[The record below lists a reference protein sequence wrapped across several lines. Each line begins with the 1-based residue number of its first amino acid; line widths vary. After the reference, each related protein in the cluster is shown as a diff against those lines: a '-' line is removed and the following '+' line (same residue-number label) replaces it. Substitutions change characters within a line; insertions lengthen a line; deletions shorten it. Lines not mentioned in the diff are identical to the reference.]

1 MTILIRL
8 VPDLLNLESMTW
20 RSTFITI
27 TFCLAGCALL
37 AQSGGSER
45 KQPERRFMAE
55 LSSVFLDYQALQTG
69 NLTNASSFTPG
80 ITMGAHA
87 HLGSRF
93 DLSSGVSFVPEL
105 RYPLEAGREVTTSLI
120 DVNAL
125 FRFKFSSL
133 YRKPDA
139 LFAPFLGVGLGVNSG
154 SNNVRPYLP
163 LSAGLKLQLQENFAI
178 MLQSTYKQGFGEGNI
193 QHLAHTVGFVFGIP
207 GTEIIEP
214 IEIDGED
221 DKIKKDSLL
230 LAGISDADGDGVPD
244 RDDLC
249 IDKPGRAMY
258 LGCPIDDTPAMM
270 APADQ
275 TPQVQD
281 AVVEVEESKSFDFEK
296 AAEEEEDVIWV
307 EPQPAKTEAI
317 DFKRISSE
325 DLEIVRNA
333 MDNIYFEPGSDRLT
347 AESKPI
353 LDEVAQ
359 VLRRNPA
366 YHLAVQGYA
375 DEVSDPDPHRTLPVT
390 RAFAVKRY
398 LCYHQ
403 DIQYARV
410 YSDGKTHRDTRL
422 GDFTSRPENRRVEL
436 DLIAPDHHAY
446 RGE

>member
-1 MTILIRL
+1 
-8 VPDLLNLESMTW
+8 MTW

-27 TFCLAGCALL
+27 ALCLAGCASM
-37 AQSGGSER
+37 AQTGSSQR

-55 LSSVFLDYQALQTG
+55 LSSVFIDYQGPQTG
-69 NLTNASSFTPG
+69 NLTDVSGFNPG

-87 HLGSRF
+87 NLGSRF

-105 RYPLEAGREVTTSLI
+105 RYPLESGREVTTSLI

-125 FRFKFSSL
+125 IRFKFSSL

-139 LFAPFLGVGLGVNSG
+139 LFAPFIGLGVGINSG
-154 SNNVRPYLP
+154 SNNVRSYLP

-178 MLQSTYKQGFGEGNI
+178 MLQSTYKQGLGAGNI

-207 GTEIIEP
+207 GTEMVEP
-214 IEIDGED
+214 IRIEEQDPAQ
-221 DKIKKDSLL
+221 KDSLM
-230 LAGISDADGDGVPD
+230 LAEIADADGDGVPD

-258 LGCPIDDTPAMM
+258 LGCPIDDTPTMTG
-270 APADQ
+270 PADQ

-281 AVVEVEESKSFDFEK
+281 AVVEVKESNPFEYEQ
-296 AAEEEEDVIWV
+296 ASDEGEDVIRV
-307 EPQPAKTEAI
+307 EPEPTQTEALE
-317 DFKRISSE
+317 FKRISSE

-333 MDNIYFEPGSDRLT
+333 MDRIYFEPGSDRLT
-347 AESKPI
+347 AESESV
-353 LDEVAQ
+353 LDKVAQ

-375 DEVSDPDPHRTLPVT
+375 DAVSDPDPSRTLPVT

-398 LCYHQ
+398 LCYRQ

-410 YSDGKTHRDTRL
+410 YSDGKIHRDTRL
-422 GDFTSRPENRRVEL
+422 SDFTSRPENRRVEL
-436 DLIAPDHHAY
+436 DLIAPDHQAY

>member
-1 MTILIRL
+1 
-8 VPDLLNLESMTW
+8 MTW
-20 RSTFITI
+20 RSTLITI
-27 TFCLAGCALL
+27 ALCLAGCAVM
-37 AQSGGSER
+37 AQPGDSKR
-45 KQPERRFMAE
+45 KQPDRRFMAE
-55 LSSVFLDYQALQTG
+55 LSSVFLDYQGLQTG

-87 HLGSRF
+87 HLGPRF
-93 DLSSGVSFVPEL
+93 NLSSGVSFVPEL
-105 RYPLEAGREVTTSLI
+105 RYPLETGREVTTSLI

-125 FRFKFSSL
+125 IRFKFSSL

-139 LFAPFLGVGLGVNSG
+139 LFAPFIGVGMGINSG

-163 LSAGLKLQLQENFAI
+163 VSAGLKLQLQENFAI
-178 MLQSTYKQGFGEGNI
+178 MLQSTYKQGFGAGNI

-214 IEIDGED
+214 IEIEKED
-221 DKIKKDSLL
+221 PAKKDSLL
-230 LAGISDADGDGVPD
+230 LAGIADADGDGVPD

-249 IDKPGRAMY
+249 AHKPGRAMY
-258 LGCPIDDTPAMM
+258 LGCPIDDTPTMIP
-270 APADQ
+270 PANK

-281 AVVEVEESKSFDFEK
+281 AVVDVEESNSFEFEQT
-296 AAEEEEDVIWV
+296 ADQGQDLIRV
-307 EPQPAKTEAI
+307 EPEPSETESI
-317 DFKRISSE
+317 EFKRISSE

-333 MDNIYFEPGSDRLT
+333 MNNIYFEPGSDRLT
-347 AESKPI
+347 AESKPV

-375 DEVSDPDPHRTLPVT
+375 DAVSDPDPNRTLPVT

-398 LCYHQ
+398 LCYNQ

-422 GDFTSRPENRRVEL
+422 GDFTSRPEDRRVEL
-436 DLIAPDHHAY
+436 DLIAPDHQAY